1 MIQIQ
6 SNSGSDVVLTVTLT
20 DDSGPVDLT
29 GRTALVFDV
38 PAQLLGRVSALI
50 TNPATGVITISVEG
64 STPLPVKT
72 YSFRVQINQPNGNS
86 IGLPIF
92 QLSVN

>member
-6 SNSGSDVVLTVTLT
+6 STSGSDLVLTVTLT

-29 GRTALVFDV
+29 GRSAAVFDV
-38 PAQLLGRVSALI
+38 SAQLISRVSASI
-50 TNPATGVITISVEG
+50 TNPATGVITVSVEG
-64 STPLPVKT
+64 SNPLPVKT
-72 YSFRVQINQPNGNS
+72 YTFRVQINQPNGNS

-92 QLSVN
+92 QLSVK

>member
-29 GRTALVFDV
+29 GRSAVVFDV
-38 PAQLLGRVSALI
+38 PDQLLSRVSAVI
-50 TNPATGVITISVEG
+50 TNPATGVITVSIEG
-64 STPLPVKT
+64 SNPLPVKT
-72 YSFRVQINQPNGNS
+72 YTFRVQISQPNGSS
-86 IGLPIF
+86 IGLPLF
-92 QLSVN
+92 QLSVK